1 MKYTHEASWAEEEAL
16 RLGKPSFALQQSS
29 SKVGQGASVQ
39 AEELDHQPSPEKNVE
54 AGSIHPFRNCAGQV
68 KDVDARSPQ
77 LA

>member
-1 MKYTHEASWAEEEAL
+1 MKYMHEASWAEEEAP

-54 AGSIHPFRNCAGQV
+54 AGSIHPFKKLSRTSDRC
-68 KDVDARSPQ
+68 
-77 LA
+77 